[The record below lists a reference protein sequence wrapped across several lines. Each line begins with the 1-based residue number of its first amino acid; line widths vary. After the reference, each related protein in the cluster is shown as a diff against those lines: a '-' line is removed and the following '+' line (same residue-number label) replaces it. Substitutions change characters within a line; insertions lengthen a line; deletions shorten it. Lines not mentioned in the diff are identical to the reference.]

1 MKKIVVLGA
10 GQVGRTIAT
19 DLSNDYDVTSVDLD
33 KNNLEKLKQKPGI
46 KTIQTDLSDS
56 SAIKKVIADA
66 DLVIGAVPG
75 FMGFEMVKTVICC
88 GKNIV
93 DISFFNEDI
102 FLLDDLAKQN
112 HVTAVMDCG
121 VAPGMDN
128 IILGYHNK
136 QMKVDFFECLVG
148 GLPVVRTYPYE
159 YKAPFSPIDVI
170 AEYTRPARFVKD
182 GQLVT
187 RPALSDAE
195 LIDFPEVGTLEA
207 FNTDGLRSLI
217 RTMKIPDMI
226 ERTLRYPGHIA
237 LMKVLRET
245 GFFSEEKINING
257 QELKPVDVTARLLFP
272 KWKLVEG
279 EEEFTLM
286 RVTIKGSVK
295 AKKKELIYHLLD
307 RYDTKTATTSM
318 SRTTGYTCA
327 AVARLVVEKWYD
339 RMGIS
344 PPEYVGEHEKCFHYV
359 MNYLEERN
367 VSYRVTENEITA

>member
-19 DLSNDYDVTSVDLD
+19 DLSTDYVVTSADVSE
-33 KNNLEKLKQKPGI
+33 KNLSLLKEKSSV
-46 KTIQTDLSDS
+46 QTVKADLSNADE
-56 SAIKKVIADA
+56 IKKVIADA

-75 FMGFEMVKTVICC
+75 FMGFEMVKTVITS

-102 FLLDDLAKQN
+102 FLLDELAKKN
-112 HVTAVMDCG
+112 KVTAVMDCG

-136 QMKVDFFECLVG
+136 QMQVDFFECLVG
-148 GLPVVRTYPYE
+148 GLPVIRTYPFE

-195 LIDFPEVGTLEA
+195 LIEFPQVGTLEA

-217 RTMKIPDMI
+217 KTMKIPDMI
-226 ERTLRYPGHIA
+226 ERTLRYPGHID

-245 GFFSEEKINING
+245 GFFSEEPVTVNG
-257 QELKPVDVTARLLFP
+257 QQIKPVDVTAKLLFP
-272 KWKLVEG
+272 KWKLEDG

-286 RVTIKGSVK
+286 RVTVKGSEK
-295 AKKKELIYHLLD
+295 NKPKEYVYDLLD
-307 RYDTKTATTSM
+307 RYDRKTNTPSM
-318 SRTTGYTCA
+318 SRTTGYTCT
-327 AVARLVVEKWYD
+327 AVARLVIEKWYD
-339 RMGIS
+339 RVGIS
-344 PPEYVGEHEKCFHYV
+344 PPEYVGEEEKCFRFV
-359 MNYLEERN
+359 MNYLKERN
-367 VSYRVTENEITA
+367 VVYRVTEK